1 MAPGDKHSKGYLQ
14 SREMS
19 LMHISAVIT
28 ALAGVAVGS
37 KAGHFEWDGGLQCP
51 NAW

>member
-1 MAPGDKHSKGYLQ
+1 MAPGDKHSKSYLQ

-19 LMHISAVIT
+19 FNAHKRRHHRASWRCC
-28 ALAGVAVGS
+28 GVKGRP
-37 KAGHFEWDGGLQCP
+37 FEWDGALQCP